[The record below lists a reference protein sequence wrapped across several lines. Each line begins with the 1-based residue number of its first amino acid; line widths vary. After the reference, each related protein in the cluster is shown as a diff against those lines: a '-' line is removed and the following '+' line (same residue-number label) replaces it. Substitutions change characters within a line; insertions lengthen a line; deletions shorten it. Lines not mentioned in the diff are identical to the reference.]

1 MKISNDKFV
10 SLRYDLNVGEG
21 DERELMEQA
30 TVEQPLSF
38 MFGMGMMLEAF
49 EKNIYGLGAGEKF
62 SFTLNPEEAYGE
74 YHEDR
79 VVELPKNIFEVDGKF
94 DSERVSEGQML
105 PMMDTEGN
113 RLTGSVLEVNDNEV
127 LMDFNHPL
135 AGETLHFEGE
145 VLDVHEPTAEEI
157 AAFTSGC
164 GGGCDCGSDGCSSDG
179 CGSDCGGGRDCC
191 IYFRLWRWLRLWK

>member
-30 TVEQPLSF
+30 TAEQPLSF
-38 MFGMGMMLEAF
+38 VFGMGMMLEAF
-49 EKNIYGLGAGEKF
+49 EKNIYGLSTGEKF
-62 SFTLNPEEAYGE
+62 SFTLNPEDAYGE

-79 VVELPKNIFEVDGKF
+79 AVELPKNIFEVDGKF

-113 RLTGSVLEVNDNEV
+113 RLTGAVLEVTDSMV

-157 AAFTSGC
+157 AAFSSGC
-164 GGGCDCGSDGCSSDG
+164 GGGCSCGCNEGEDCDCETDKCANGSCNSGC
-179 CGSDCGGGRDCC
+179 DC
-191 IYFRLWRWLRLWK
+191 K

>member
-1 MKISNDKFV
+1 MKISNNKFV
-10 SLRYDLNVGEG
+10 SLCYDLNVGEG
-21 DERELMEQA
+21 EERELMEQA
-30 TVEQPLSF
+30 TAELPLNF
-38 MFGMGMMLEAF
+38 IFGMGMMLETF
-49 EKNIYGLGAGEKF
+49 EKNIYGLGSGEKF

-74 YHEDR
+74 YMEER

-105 PMMDTEGN
+105 PMMDTDGN
-113 RLTGSVLEVNDNEV
+113 RLTGAVLEVSDSAV

-135 AGETLHFEGE
+135 AGETLHFSGN

-164 GGGCDCGSDGCSSDG
+164 GGGCGGGCSCEGG
-179 CGSDCGGGRDCC
+179 CGSDCGCDDCEEA
-191 IYFRLWRWLRLWK
+191 

>member
-21 DERELMEQA
+21 DDRELMEQA
-30 TVEQPLSF
+30 TAEQPLSF
-38 MFGMGMMLEAF
+38 VFGMGMMLDTF
-49 EKNIYGLGAGEKF
+49 EKNIYGLSTGEKF
-62 SFTLNPEEAYGE
+62 SFTLKPEEAYGE
-74 YHEDR
+74 YFEDR
-79 VVELPKNIFEVDGKF
+79 EIKLPKSMFEIDGKF
-94 DSERVSEGQML
+94 DSERVFEGQML

-113 RLTGSVLEVNDNEV
+113 RLTGSVMEVTDSEV

-157 AAFTSGC
+157 AAFSSGC
-164 GGGCDCGSDGCSSDG
+164 GGGCSCGCNEGGDCDCDSDNCGSEACSSG
-179 CGSDCGGGRDCC
+179 CDC
-191 IYFRLWRWLRLWK
+191 K